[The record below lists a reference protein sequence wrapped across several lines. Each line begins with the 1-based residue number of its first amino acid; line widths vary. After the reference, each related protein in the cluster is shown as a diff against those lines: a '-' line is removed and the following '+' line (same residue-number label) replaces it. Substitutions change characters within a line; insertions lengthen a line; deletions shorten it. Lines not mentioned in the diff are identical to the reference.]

1 MPTSD
6 APELVFTT
14 EEIETLGR
22 TADALSAYLGRA
34 VLAEIVGAE
43 ETGFEWVI
51 FAMPLDKD
59 EDENEFTVVQIGGE
73 QARIVG
79 NRGGL
84 APQDKAVYA
93 CRYLWAIQL
102 SDAEPVRFI
111 KVDEEG
117 EEVAWTETLEELL
130 PFALGEDAFA
140 PEDDTED
147 EDEDDDDD
155 DDSPE
160 PGVHGHTLH

>member
-1 MPTSD
+1 M
-6 APELVFTT
+6 
-14 EEIETLGR
+14 
-22 TADALSAYLGRA
+22 
-34 VLAEIVGAE
+34 GAE

-51 FAMPLDKD
+51 FAMPLDKN
-59 EDENEFTVVQIGGE
+59 EDESEFTIVQVGGE

-84 APQDKAVYA
+84 DPKDTAVYA

-130 PFALGEDAFA
+130 PFALSEDAFA
-140 PEDDTED
+140 VEDDTDED
-147 EDEDDDDD
+147 DEDDDDD
-155 DDSPE
+155 SRNRACTATPCTNCVQARRLSRRYKAT
-160 PGVHGHTLH
+160 PTGHIKPTSR

>member
-1 MPTSD
+1 MPTPE
-6 APELVFTT
+6 APDLVFTT

-51 FAMPLDKD
+51 FAMPLDKK
-59 EDENEFTVVQIGGE
+59 EDESEFTVVQVGGD
-73 QARIVG
+73 QARILG

-84 APQDKAVYA
+84 DPKDNAVYA

-130 PFALGEDAFA
+130 PFALSEDAFA
-140 PEDDTED
+140 PEDDTD
-147 EDEDDDDD
+147 EEDDEDD